1 MPVFFESGLLILIPV
16 TFGIARKTG
25 KSVFCYSIP
34 LLAGLAIGH
43 AFVPLT
49 PGPVLVAEMLNVEL
63 SYVIILGIIIGIP
76 AMILAGPV
84 FGKFAGNNIPFMKPA
99 QLVVAFLVA
108 AAVRVSVGSATVS
121 MTMAAGIIAS
131 MPMVSG
137 LSQLQLATLTIAIA
151 AGGKIM
157 NLKSQEMRKLAPE
170 LDPLRIGT
178 GWKKEDL
185 GKPQIMV
192 ESTYGDSHPGSGHL
206 NILVEEVRKGVA
218 EAGGFGA
225 RYFCTDICD
234 GESQGTDGI
243 NYSLASREMIANMI
257 EIHANATPFDAGVYL
272 SSCDKG
278 MPGNLIGLAR
288 VNIPAVVVPGG
299 TMNAGPEMLTLEQL
313 GMYSAKYERG
323 EIDEAKLDWAKCN
336 ACPSCG
342 ACSFIGTAS
351 TMQIMAE
358 ALGLALPGSA
368 LMPATS
374 PDLLAYAREAGRQAV
389 KLAQTEN
396 MRPSDI
402 VTMESFENAILVHA
416 AISGSTNCL
425 LHIPAI
431 AHEFGIE
438 ITGDTFDR
446 LHRNARYLLDVRPAG
461 RWPAECFYYAGG
473 VPAIME
479 EIKEHLH
486 LDVMTVTGKTLGENL
501 DDLKK
506 NGFYEKCDKWLQE
519 FNQRYSIKISKEDII
534 RPYDKAIGTDGS
546 IAVLR
551 GNLAPE
557 GAVIKHT
564 ACPKEMFKSVLRAR
578 PFDSEEECLDAVLKH
593 KVQKGDAVFIRY
605 EGPKGSGMPEMFY
618 TSEAISSDKEL
629 GKSIALI
636 TDGRF
641 SGASTGPVIGHCSPE
656 AVDGGPIALVK
667 EGDLIEIDV
676 MERKLN
682 IIGIAGERKTA
693 EEIDEILK
701 ERRKNWRPRELKY
714 RKGVLRLFSQHAASP
729 MKGAYLEY

>member
-1 MPVFFESGLLILIPV
+1 ME
-16 TFGIARKTG
+16 
-25 KSVFCYSIP
+25 
-34 LLAGLAIGH
+34 
-43 AFVPLT
+43 
-49 PGPVLVAEMLNVEL
+49 
-63 SYVIILGIIIGIP
+63 
-76 AMILAGPV
+76 
-84 FGKFAGNNIPFMKPA
+84 
-99 QLVVAFLVA
+99 
-108 AAVRVSVGSATVS
+108 
-121 MTMAAGIIAS
+121 
-131 MPMVSG
+131 
-137 LSQLQLATLTIAIA
+137 
-151 AGGKIM
+151 
-157 NLKSQEMRKLAPE
+157 LKSQEMRKLAPE

-185 GKPQIMV
+185 EKPQVMI
-192 ESTYGDSHPGSGHL
+192 ESTFGDSHPGSGHL
-206 NILVEEVRKGVA
+206 NILVDEVRKGVA
-218 EAGGFGA
+218 EAGGYGA

-278 MPGNLIGLAR
+278 LPGNLMGLAR
-288 VNIPAVVVPGG
+288 VDIPAIVVPGG
-299 TMNAGPEMLTLEQL
+299 TMNAGPELLTLEQL

-323 EIDEAKLDWAKCN
+323 EIDKEKLDWAKCN
-336 ACPSCG
+336 ACPGCG

-374 PDLLAYAREAGRQAV
+374 PDLLEYAREAGRLAV
-389 KLAQTEN
+389 KLARTEN

-402 VTMESFENAILVHA
+402 VTYKSFENAILVHA

-425 LHIPAI
+425 LHIPAL

-438 ITGDTFDR
+438 ITGDTFDK

-461 RWPAECFYYAGG
+461 KWPAECFYYAGG

-486 LDVMTVTGKTLGENL
+486 LDVMTVTGRTLGENL
-501 DDLKK
+501 DELKN
-506 NGFYEKCDKWLQE
+506 NGFYEKCEKWLHE
-519 FNQRYSIKISKEDII
+519 FNKRYGIELTRQDII
-534 RPYDKAIGTDGS
+534 HPYDKAIGTDGS
-546 IAVLR
+546 IAILR

-564 ACPKEMFKSVLRAR
+564 ACPKEMFKSILRAR

-618 TSEAISSDKEL
+618 TSEAISSDAEL

-656 AVDGGPIALVK
+656 AVDGGPIALVE
-667 EGDLIEIDV
+667 EGDLVEIDV

-682 IIGIAGERKTA
+682 IVGINGERMSM
-693 EEIDEILK
+693 EEIDKVLK
-701 ERRKNWRPRELKY
+701 ERRKNWKPREPKY
-714 RKGVLRLFSQHAASP
+714 KKGVLRLFSEHAASP

>member
-1 MPVFFESGLLILIPV
+1 M
-16 TFGIARKTG
+16 
-25 KSVFCYSIP
+25 
-34 LLAGLAIGH
+34 
-43 AFVPLT
+43 
-49 PGPVLVAEMLNVEL
+49 
-63 SYVIILGIIIGIP
+63 
-76 AMILAGPV
+76 
-84 FGKFAGNNIPFMKPA
+84 
-99 QLVVAFLVA
+99 
-108 AAVRVSVGSATVS
+108 
-121 MTMAAGIIAS
+121 
-131 MPMVSG
+131 
-137 LSQLQLATLTIAIA
+137 
-151 AGGKIM
+151 
-157 NLKSQEMRKLAPE
+157 LKSQEMRKLAPE
-170 LDPLRIGT
+170 MDPLRIGT

-185 GKPQIMV
+185 EKPQIMV

-206 NILVEEVRKGVA
+206 NLLVEEVRKGVA

-257 EIHANATPFDAGVYL
+257 EIHANATPFDGGVYL

-288 VNIPAVVVPGG
+288 VDIPAVVVPGG

-313 GMYSAKYERG
+313 GMYSAKFERG
-323 EIDEAKLDWAKCN
+323 EIDEEKLDWAKCN

-374 PDLLAYAREAGRQAV
+374 PDLLAYAQEAGSQAV
-389 KLAQTEN
+389 KLAQMEH
-396 MRPSDI
+396 MRPSDL
-402 VTMESFENAILVHA
+402 VTKESFENAILVHA

-431 AHEFGIE
+431 AYEFGIE

-479 EIKEHLH
+479 EIKDHLH

-501 DDLKK
+501 AELRE
-506 NGFYEKCDKWLQE
+506 NGFYEKCSGWLAK
-519 FNQRYSIKISKEDII
+519 FNERYGTSITKEDII

-564 ACPKEMFKSVLRAR
+564 ACPKEMFHAVLRAR

-656 AVDGGPIALVK
+656 AVDGGPIALVE

-676 MERKLN
+676 KERKLN
-682 IIGIAGERKTA
+682 IIGIAGERKSM
-693 EEIDEILK
+693 EEIDAILK
-701 ERRKNWRPRELKY
+701 ERRQNWKPREPKY
-714 RKGVLRLFSQHAASP
+714 KKGVLRLFSLHAASP

>member
-1 MPVFFESGLLILIPV
+1 MS
-16 TFGIARKTG
+16 
-25 KSVFCYSIP
+25 
-34 LLAGLAIGH
+34 
-43 AFVPLT
+43 
-49 PGPVLVAEMLNVEL
+49 EL
-63 SYVIILGIIIGIP
+63 
-76 AMILAGPV
+76 
-84 FGKFAGNNIPFMKPA
+84 
-99 QLVVAFLVA
+99 
-108 AAVRVSVGSATVS
+108 R
-121 MTMAAGIIAS
+121 
-131 MPMVSG
+131 
-137 LSQLQLATLTIAIA
+137 
-151 AGGKIM
+151 
-157 NLKSQEMRKLAPE
+157 SQEMRRLAPE

-178 GWKKEDL
+178 GWKPEDL
-185 GKPQIMV
+185 SKPQVII

-206 NILVEEVRKGVA
+206 NTLVEEVRKGIE

-225 RYFCTDICD
+225 RYYCTDICD

-272 SSCDKG
+272 ASCDKG
-278 MPGNLIGLAR
+278 MPANLMGLFR
-288 VNIPAVVVPGG
+288 VDIPSVVVPGG

-313 GMYSAKYERG
+313 GMYSAKFQRG
-323 EIDEAKLDWAKCN
+323 EIDEEKLNWAKCN
-336 ACPSCG
+336 ACPGCG

-358 ALGLALPGSA
+358 ALGLTLPGSA
-368 LMPATS
+368 LMPAAS

-389 KLAQTEN
+389 KLASMEH
-396 MRPSDI
+396 MRPGEM
-402 VTMESFENAILVHA
+402 VTMDSFENAILVHA

-425 LHIPAI
+425 LHIPAV
-431 AHEFGIE
+431 AHELGLE

-486 LDVMTVTGKTLGENL
+486 LDAMTVTGKTLGENL
-501 DDLKK
+501 QELRE
-506 NGFYEKCDKWLQE
+506 NGFYERCGKWLQE
-519 FNQRYSIKISKEDII
+519 FNERYGVSLTKEDII
-534 RPYDKAIGTDGS
+534 RPYDKALGTDGS

-564 ACPKEMFKSVLRAR
+564 ACPKEMFRAVLKAR
-578 PFDSEEECLDAVLKH
+578 PFDSEEECLDAVLNH

-618 TSEAISSDKEL
+618 TSEAISSDQEL
-629 GKSIALI
+629 GRSIALI

-656 AVDGGPIALVK
+656 AADGGPIALVE

-682 IIGIAGERKTA
+682 IVGIHGEKKTP
-693 EEIDEILK
+693 EEIDAVLAQRK
-701 ERRKNWRPRELKY
+701 KNWKPRKLRYE
-714 RKGVLRLFSQHAASP
+714 RGVLRLFSEHAASP

>member
-1 MPVFFESGLLILIPV
+1 ME
-16 TFGIARKTG
+16 
-25 KSVFCYSIP
+25 
-34 LLAGLAIGH
+34 
-43 AFVPLT
+43 
-49 PGPVLVAEMLNVEL
+49 
-63 SYVIILGIIIGIP
+63 
-76 AMILAGPV
+76 
-84 FGKFAGNNIPFMKPA
+84 
-99 QLVVAFLVA
+99 
-108 AAVRVSVGSATVS
+108 
-121 MTMAAGIIAS
+121 
-131 MPMVSG
+131 
-137 LSQLQLATLTIAIA
+137 
-151 AGGKIM
+151 
-157 NLKSQEMRKLAPE
+157 LKSQEMRKLAPE

-178 GWKKEDL
+178 GWKPEDL
-185 GKPQIMV
+185 SKVQVMI

-206 NILVEEVRKGVA
+206 NLLVEEVRKGVE
-218 EAGGFGA
+218 EAGGHGA
-225 RYFCTDICD
+225 RYYCTDICD

-257 EIHANATPFDAGVYL
+257 EIHAGATPFDAGVYL
-272 SSCDKG
+272 ASCDKG
-278 MPGNLIGLAR
+278 MPGNLMGLAR
-288 VNIPAVVVPGG
+288 ADVPGVVVPGG

-313 GMYSAKYERG
+313 GMYSAKFQRG
-323 EIDEAKLDWAKCN
+323 EIDEEKLNWAKCN

-374 PDLLAYAREAGRQAV
+374 PDLLAFAREAGAQAV
-389 KLAQTEN
+389 KMATMPG
-396 MRPSDI
+396 MRPSEMI
-402 VTMESFENAILVHA
+402 TMDSFENAILVHA
-416 AISGSTNCL
+416 AVSGSTNCL

-431 AHEFGIE
+431 AHEFGLE
-438 ITGDTFDR
+438 VTGDTFDR

-479 EIKEHLH
+479 EIREYLH

-501 DDLKK
+501 DELKR
-506 NGFYEKCDKWLQE
+506 NGFYERCEKWLQE
-519 FNQRYSIKISKEDII
+519 FNERYHVSLTREDII
-534 RPYDKAIGTDGS
+534 RPFDQALGTDGS
-546 IAVLR
+546 IAILR

-564 ACPKEMFKSVLRAR
+564 ACPKEMFKAVLQAR

-656 AVDGGPIALVK
+656 AVDCGPIALVE

-676 MERKLN
+676 EERKLN
-682 IIGIAGERKTA
+682 IIGIAGERKTM
-693 EEIDEILK
+693 EEVAAVLE
-701 ERRKNWRPRELKY
+701 ERRKQWRPREPKY
-714 RKGVLRLFSQHAASP
+714 KKGVLRMFSEHAVSP
-729 MKGAYLEY
+729 MKGAYLDF

>member
-1 MPVFFESGLLILIPV
+1 ME
-16 TFGIARKTG
+16 
-25 KSVFCYSIP
+25 
-34 LLAGLAIGH
+34 
-43 AFVPLT
+43 
-49 PGPVLVAEMLNVEL
+49 
-63 SYVIILGIIIGIP
+63 
-76 AMILAGPV
+76 
-84 FGKFAGNNIPFMKPA
+84 
-99 QLVVAFLVA
+99 
-108 AAVRVSVGSATVS
+108 
-121 MTMAAGIIAS
+121 
-131 MPMVSG
+131 
-137 LSQLQLATLTIAIA
+137 
-151 AGGKIM
+151 
-157 NLKSQEMRKLAPE
+157 LKSQEMRKLAPE

-178 GWKKEDL
+178 GWKPEDL
-185 GKPQIMV
+185 SKVQVMI

-206 NILVEEVRKGVA
+206 NLLVEEVRKGVE
-218 EAGGFGA
+218 EAGGHGA
-225 RYFCTDICD
+225 RYYCTDICD

-257 EIHANATPFDAGVYL
+257 EIHAGATPFDAGVYL
-272 SSCDKG
+272 ASCDKG
-278 MPGNLIGLAR
+278 MPGNLMGLAR
-288 VNIPAVVVPGG
+288 ADVPGVVVPGG

-313 GMYSAKYERG
+313 GMYSAKFQRG
-323 EIDEAKLDWAKCN
+323 EIDEEKLNWAKCN

-374 PDLLAYAREAGRQAV
+374 PDLLAFAREAGAQAV
-389 KLAQTEN
+389 KLATMPG
-396 MRPSDI
+396 MRPSEMI
-402 VTMESFENAILVHA
+402 TMDSFENAILVHA
-416 AISGSTNCL
+416 AVSGSTNCL

-431 AHEFGIE
+431 AHEFGLE
-438 ITGDTFDR
+438 VTGDTFDR

-479 EIKEHLH
+479 EIREYLH

-501 DDLKK
+501 DELKR
-506 NGFYEKCDKWLQE
+506 NGFYERCEKWLQE
-519 FNQRYSIKISKEDII
+519 FNERYHVSLTREDII
-534 RPYDKAIGTDGS
+534 RPFDQALGTDGS
-546 IAVLR
+546 IAILR

-564 ACPKEMFKSVLRAR
+564 ACPKEMFKAVLRAR

-593 KVQKGDAVFIRY
+593 KVQKEDAVFIRY

-656 AVDGGPIALVK
+656 AVDCGPIALVE

-676 MERKLN
+676 EERKLN
-682 IIGIAGERKTA
+682 IIGIAGERKTM
-693 EEIDEILK
+693 EEVAAVLE
-701 ERRKNWRPRELKY
+701 ERRKQWKPREPKY
-714 RKGVLRLFSQHAASP
+714 KKGVLRMFSEHAVSP
-729 MKGAYLEY
+729 MKGAYLDF

>member
-1 MPVFFESGLLILIPV
+1 M
-16 TFGIARKTG
+16 
-25 KSVFCYSIP
+25 
-34 LLAGLAIGH
+34 
-43 AFVPLT
+43 
-49 PGPVLVAEMLNVEL
+49 
-63 SYVIILGIIIGIP
+63 
-76 AMILAGPV
+76 
-84 FGKFAGNNIPFMKPA
+84 
-99 QLVVAFLVA
+99 
-108 AAVRVSVGSATVS
+108 
-121 MTMAAGIIAS
+121 
-131 MPMVSG
+131 
-137 LSQLQLATLTIAIA
+137 
-151 AGGKIM
+151 
-157 NLKSQEMRKLAPE
+157 LKSQEMRKLAPE
-170 LDPLRIGT
+170 MDPLRIGT

-185 GKPQIMV
+185 EKPQIMV

-206 NILVEEVRKGVA
+206 NLLVEEVRKGVA

-257 EIHANATPFDAGVYL
+257 EIHANATPFDGGVYM

-288 VNIPAVVVPGG
+288 VDIPAVVVPGG

-313 GMYSAKYERG
+313 GMYSAKFERG
-323 EIDEAKLDWAKCN
+323 EIDEEKLDWAKCN

-374 PDLLAYAREAGRQAV
+374 PDLLAYAQEAGSQAV
-389 KLAQTEN
+389 KLAQMEH
-396 MRPSDI
+396 MRPSDL
-402 VTMESFENAILVHA
+402 VTKESFENAILVHA

-479 EIKEHLH
+479 EIKDHLH

-501 DDLKK
+501 AELRE
-506 NGFYEKCDKWLQE
+506 NGFYEKCSGWLAK
-519 FNQRYSIKISKEDII
+519 FNERYGTSITKEDII

-564 ACPKEMFKSVLRAR
+564 ACPKEMFHAVLRAR

-656 AVDGGPIALVK
+656 AVDGGPIALVE

-676 MERKLN
+676 KERKLN
-682 IIGIAGERKTA
+682 IIGIAGERKSM
-693 EEIDEILK
+693 EEIDAILK
-701 ERRKNWRPRELKY
+701 ERRRNWKPREPKY
-714 RKGVLRLFSQHAASP
+714 KKGVLRLFSLHAASP

>member
-1 MPVFFESGLLILIPV
+1 
-16 TFGIARKTG
+16 
-25 KSVFCYSIP
+25 
-34 LLAGLAIGH
+34 
-43 AFVPLT
+43 
-49 PGPVLVAEMLNVEL
+49 
-63 SYVIILGIIIGIP
+63 
-76 AMILAGPV
+76 
-84 FGKFAGNNIPFMKPA
+84 
-99 QLVVAFLVA
+99 
-108 AAVRVSVGSATVS
+108 
-121 MTMAAGIIAS
+121 
-131 MPMVSG
+131 
-137 LSQLQLATLTIAIA
+137 
-151 AGGKIM
+151 
-157 NLKSQEMRKLAPE
+157 MRRLAPE

-178 GWKKEDL
+178 GWKPEDL
-185 GKPQIMV
+185 SKTQVMI
-192 ESTYGDSHPGSGHL
+192 ESTFGDSHPGSGHL
-206 NILVEEVRKGVA
+206 DVLVEEVRKGIE
-218 EAGGFGA
+218 EAGGHGA
-225 RYFCTDICD
+225 RYYCTDICD

-272 SSCDKG
+272 ASCDKG
-278 MPGNLIGLAR
+278 MPANLMGLAR
-288 VNIPAVVVPGG
+288 VDIPAVVVPGG

-313 GMYSAKYERG
+313 GMYSAKYQRG
-323 EIDEAKLDWAKCN
+323 EIDEEKLNWAKCN

-374 PDLLAYAREAGRQAV
+374 PDLLTFAREAGVLAV
-389 KLAQTEN
+389 KLASMPG
-396 MRPSDI
+396 MRPSEI
-402 VTMESFENAILVHA
+402 ITEKSFENAILVHA
-416 AISGSTNCL
+416 AVSGSTNCL

-479 EIKEHLH
+479 EIREHLH

-501 DDLKK
+501 DELKR
-506 NGFYEKCDKWLQE
+506 NGFYERCGKWLE
-519 FNQRYSIKISKEDII
+519 DFNARYNVNLKKEDII
-534 RPYDKAIGTDGS
+534 RSYDNAIGTDGS
-546 IAVLR
+546 IAILR

-564 ACPKEMFKSVLRAR
+564 ACPKEMFRAVLNAR

-593 KVQKGDAVFIRY
+593 KVKKGDAVFIRY

-629 GKSIALI
+629 GRSIALI

-656 AVDGGPIALVK
+656 AVDGGPIALVE

-676 MERKLN
+676 PARKLN
-682 IIGIAGERKTA
+682 IIGIHGERKSM
-693 EEIDEILK
+693 EEIDAVLK
-701 ERRKNWRPRELKY
+701 ERRKNWKKRELKY
-714 RKGVLRLFSQHAASP
+714 KNGVLRLFSQHAASP

>member
-1 MPVFFESGLLILIPV
+1 M
-16 TFGIARKTG
+16 K
-25 KSVFCYSIP
+25 
-34 LLAGLAIGH
+34 
-43 AFVPLT
+43 
-49 PGPVLVAEMLNVEL
+49 LV
-63 SYVIILGIIIGIP
+63 
-76 AMILAGPV
+76 
-84 FGKFAGNNIPFMKPA
+84 
-99 QLVVAFLVA
+99 
-108 AAVRVSVGSATVS
+108 
-121 MTMAAGIIAS
+121 
-131 MPMVSG
+131 
-137 LSQLQLATLTIAIA
+137 
-151 AGGKIM
+151 
-157 NLKSQEMRKLAPE
+157 SQEMRKIAPE

-178 GWKKEDL
+178 GWKPEDL
-185 GKPQIMV
+185 SKPQVII
-192 ESTYGDSHPGSGHL
+192 ESTFGDSHPGSGHL
-206 NILVEEVRKGVA
+206 NILVEEVRKGI
-218 EAGGFGA
+218 EKAGGHGA

-272 SSCDKG
+272 ASCDKG
-278 MPGNLIGLAR
+278 MPGNLMGLAR
-288 VNIPAVVVPGG
+288 ADVPSVVVPGG

-323 EIDEAKLDWAKCN
+323 EIDEEKLEWAKRN

-374 PDLLAYAREAGRQAV
+374 PDLLEYARQAGEQAV
-389 KLAQTEN
+389 KLATMPG
-396 MRPSDI
+396 MRPSEI
-402 VTMESFENAILVHA
+402 VTEKSFENAILVHA
-416 AISGSTNCL
+416 AVSGSTNCL

-438 ITGDTFDR
+438 ITGDTFDQ

-479 EIKEHLH
+479 ETKEHLH

-501 DDLKK
+501 EELRR
-506 NGFYEKCDKWLQE
+506 NGFYEKCERGLHE
-519 FNQRYSIKISKEDII
+519 FNRRYNVNLTREDII
-534 RPYDKAIGTDGS
+534 RSYDNAIGTDGS

-564 ACPKEMFKSVLRAR
+564 ACPKEMFRAVLNAR
-578 PFDSEEECLDAVLKH
+578 PFDSEEECLDAVLH
-593 KVQKGDAVFIRY
+593 HRVQKGDAVFIRY

-629 GKSIALI
+629 GRSIALI

-656 AVDGGPIALVK
+656 AVEGGPIALVE

-676 MERKLN
+676 PARKLN
-682 IIGIAGERKTA
+682 IIGVKGQRRSM
-693 EEIDEILK
+693 EEIDEILE
-701 ERRKNWRPRELKY
+701 ERRKNWQPREPKY
-714 RKGVLRLFSQHAASP
+714 KKGVLRLFSQHAVSP
-729 MKGAYLEY
+729 MKGAYLE

>member
-1 MPVFFESGLLILIPV
+1 M
-16 TFGIARKTG
+16 
-25 KSVFCYSIP
+25 
-34 LLAGLAIGH
+34 
-43 AFVPLT
+43 
-49 PGPVLVAEMLNVEL
+49 
-63 SYVIILGIIIGIP
+63 
-76 AMILAGPV
+76 
-84 FGKFAGNNIPFMKPA
+84 
-99 QLVVAFLVA
+99 
-108 AAVRVSVGSATVS
+108 
-121 MTMAAGIIAS
+121 
-131 MPMVSG
+131 
-137 LSQLQLATLTIAIA
+137 
-151 AGGKIM
+151 
-157 NLKSQEMRKLAPE
+157 LKSQEMRKLAPE
-170 LDPLRIGT
+170 MDPLRIGT

-185 GKPQIMV
+185 EKPQIMV

-206 NILVEEVRKGVA
+206 NLLVEDVRKGVA

-257 EIHANATPFDAGVYL
+257 EIHANATPFDGGVYL

-288 VNIPAVVVPGG
+288 VDIPAVVVPGG

-313 GMYSAKYERG
+313 GMYSAKFERG
-323 EIDEAKLDWAKCN
+323 EIDEEKLDWAKCN

-374 PDLLAYAREAGRQAV
+374 PDLLAYAQEAGSQAV
-389 KLAQTEN
+389 KLAQMEH
-396 MRPSDI
+396 MRPSDL
-402 VTMESFENAILVHA
+402 VTKESFENAILVHA

-479 EIKEHLH
+479 EIKDHLH

-501 DDLKK
+501 AELRE
-506 NGFYEKCDKWLQE
+506 NGFYEKCSGWLAK
-519 FNQRYSIKISKEDII
+519 FNERYGTSITKEDII

-564 ACPKEMFKSVLRAR
+564 ACPKEMFHAVLRAR

-656 AVDGGPIALVK
+656 AVDGGPIALVE

-676 MERKLN
+676 KERKLN
-682 IIGIAGERKTA
+682 IIGIAGERKSM
-693 EEIDEILK
+693 EEIDAILK
-701 ERRKNWRPRELKY
+701 ERRRNWKPREPKY
-714 RKGVLRLFSQHAASP
+714 KKGVLRLFSLHAASP

>member
-1 MPVFFESGLLILIPV
+1 M
-16 TFGIARKTG
+16 
-25 KSVFCYSIP
+25 
-34 LLAGLAIGH
+34 
-43 AFVPLT
+43 
-49 PGPVLVAEMLNVEL
+49 
-63 SYVIILGIIIGIP
+63 
-76 AMILAGPV
+76 
-84 FGKFAGNNIPFMKPA
+84 
-99 QLVVAFLVA
+99 
-108 AAVRVSVGSATVS
+108 
-121 MTMAAGIIAS
+121 
-131 MPMVSG
+131 
-137 LSQLQLATLTIAIA
+137 
-151 AGGKIM
+151 
-157 NLKSQEMRKLAPE
+157 LKSQEMRKLAPE
-170 LDPLRIGT
+170 MDPLRIGT

-185 GKPQIMV
+185 EKPQIMV

-206 NILVEEVRKGVA
+206 NLLVEEVRKGVA

-257 EIHANATPFDAGVYL
+257 EIHANATPFDGGVYL

-278 MPGNLIGLAR
+278 MPGNLIGLVR
-288 VNIPAVVVPGG
+288 VDIPAVVVPGG

-313 GMYSAKYERG
+313 GMYSAKFERG
-323 EIDEAKLDWAKCN
+323 EIDEEKLDWAKCN

-374 PDLLAYAREAGRQAV
+374 PDLLAYAQEAGSQAV
-389 KLAQTEN
+389 KLAQMEH
-396 MRPSDI
+396 MRPSDL
-402 VTMESFENAILVHA
+402 VTKESFENAILVHA

-479 EIKEHLH
+479 EIKDHLH

-501 DDLKK
+501 AELRE
-506 NGFYEKCDKWLQE
+506 NGFYEKCSGWLAK
-519 FNQRYSIKISKEDII
+519 FNERYGTSITKEDII

-564 ACPKEMFKSVLRAR
+564 ACPKEMFHAVLRAR

-656 AVDGGPIALVK
+656 AVDGGPIALVE

-676 MERKLN
+676 KERKLN
-682 IIGIAGERKTA
+682 IIGIAGERKSM
-693 EEIDEILK
+693 EEIDAILK
-701 ERRKNWRPRELKY
+701 ERRQNWKPREPKY
-714 RKGVLRLFSQHAASP
+714 KKGVLRLFSLHAASP

>member
-1 MPVFFESGLLILIPV
+1 MGL
-16 TFGIARKTG
+16 R
-25 KSVFCYSIP
+25 
-34 LLAGLAIGH
+34 
-43 AFVPLT
+43 
-49 PGPVLVAEMLNVEL
+49 
-63 SYVIILGIIIGIP
+63 
-76 AMILAGPV
+76 
-84 FGKFAGNNIPFMKPA
+84 
-99 QLVVAFLVA
+99 
-108 AAVRVSVGSATVS
+108 
-121 MTMAAGIIAS
+121 
-131 MPMVSG
+131 
-137 LSQLQLATLTIAIA
+137 
-151 AGGKIM
+151 
-157 NLKSQEMRKLAPE
+157 SQEMRKLAPE

-178 GWKKEDL
+178 GWKPEDL
-185 GKPQIMV
+185 SKPQVMI

-206 NILVEEVRKGVA
+206 HILVEEVRKGIE
-218 EAGGFGA
+218 EAGGHGA
-225 RYFCTDICD
+225 RYYCTDICD

-272 SSCDKG
+272 ASCDKG
-278 MPGNLIGLAR
+278 MPGNLMGLAR
-288 VNIPAVVVPGG
+288 ADVPAVVVPGG

-313 GMYSAKYERG
+313 GMYSAKYQRG
-323 EIDEAKLDWAKCN
+323 EIDEEKLNWAKCN

-374 PDLLAYAREAGRQAV
+374 PDLLTFAKEAGMQAV
-389 KLAQTEN
+389 KLAT
-396 MRPSDI
+396 MPHRRPSDI

-416 AISGSTNCL
+416 AVSGSTNCL

-479 EIKEHLH
+479 EIRQHLH
-486 LDVMTVTGKTLGENL
+486 LHVMTVTGKTLGENL
-501 DDLKK
+501 DALKE
-506 NGFYEKCDKWLQE
+506 NGFYERCEKWLQE
-519 FNQRYSIKISKEDII
+519 FNKRYGVSLKKEDII
-534 RPYDKAIGTDGS
+534 RPYDNAIGTDGS
-546 IAVLR
+546 IAILR

-564 ACPKEMFKSVLRAR
+564 ACPKEMFKAVLRAR

-593 KVQKGDAVFIRY
+593 KVEKGDAVFIRY

-629 GKSIALI
+629 GRSIALI

-656 AVDGGPIALVK
+656 AVDGGPIALVE

-676 MERKLN
+676 EARKLN
-682 IIGIAGERKTA
+682 IIGIAGERKSM
-693 EEIDEILK
+693 EEVEQVLAM
-701 ERRKNWRPRELKY
+701 RRKNWKPREPKY
-714 RKGVLRLFSQHAASP
+714 TKGVLRLFSEHAASP

>member
-1 MPVFFESGLLILIPV
+1 M
-16 TFGIARKTG
+16 
-25 KSVFCYSIP
+25 
-34 LLAGLAIGH
+34 
-43 AFVPLT
+43 
-49 PGPVLVAEMLNVEL
+49 
-63 SYVIILGIIIGIP
+63 
-76 AMILAGPV
+76 
-84 FGKFAGNNIPFMKPA
+84 
-99 QLVVAFLVA
+99 
-108 AAVRVSVGSATVS
+108 
-121 MTMAAGIIAS
+121 
-131 MPMVSG
+131 
-137 LSQLQLATLTIAIA
+137 
-151 AGGKIM
+151 
-157 NLKSQEMRKLAPE
+157 LKSQEMRKLAPE
-170 LDPLRIGT
+170 MDPLRIGT

-185 GKPQIMV
+185 EKPQIMV

-206 NILVEEVRKGVA
+206 NLMVEEVRKGVA

-257 EIHANATPFDAGVYL
+257 EIHANATPFDGGVYL

-288 VNIPAVVVPGG
+288 VDIPAVVVPGG

-313 GMYSAKYERG
+313 GMYSAKFERG
-323 EIDEAKLDWAKCN
+323 EIDEEKLDWAKCN

-374 PDLLAYAREAGRQAV
+374 PDLLAYAQEAGSQAV
-389 KLAQTEN
+389 KLAQMEH
-396 MRPSDI
+396 MRPSDL
-402 VTMESFENAILVHA
+402 VTKESFENAILVHA

-479 EIKEHLH
+479 EIKDHLH

-501 DDLKK
+501 AELRE
-506 NGFYEKCDKWLQE
+506 NGFYEKCSGWLAK
-519 FNQRYSIKISKEDII
+519 FNERYGTSITKEDII

-564 ACPKEMFKSVLRAR
+564 ACPKEMFHAVLRAR

-656 AVDGGPIALVK
+656 AVDGGPIALVE

-676 MERKLN
+676 KERKLN
-682 IIGIAGERKTA
+682 IIGIAGERKSM
-693 EEIDEILK
+693 EEIDAILK
-701 ERRKNWRPRELKY
+701 ERRRNWKPREPKY
-714 RKGVLRLFSQHAASP
+714 EKGVLRLFSLHAASP

>member
-1 MPVFFESGLLILIPV
+1 MIPD
-16 TFGIARKTG
+16 RKE
-25 KSVFCYSIP
+25 
-34 LLAGLAIGH
+34 
-43 AFVPLT
+43 T
-49 PGPVLVAEMLNVEL
+49 PME
-63 SYVIILGIIIGIP
+63 
-76 AMILAGPV
+76 
-84 FGKFAGNNIPFMKPA
+84 
-99 QLVVAFLVA
+99 
-108 AAVRVSVGSATVS
+108 
-121 MTMAAGIIAS
+121 
-131 MPMVSG
+131 
-137 LSQLQLATLTIAIA
+137 
-151 AGGKIM
+151 
-157 NLKSQEMRKLAPE
+157 LKSQEMRKLAPE

-178 GWKKEDL
+178 GWAPEDL
-185 GKPQIMV
+185 EKPQIII
-192 ESTYGDSHPGSGHL
+192 ESTFGDSHPGSGHL
-206 NILVEEVRKGVA
+206 DTLVEEVRKGV
-218 EAGGFGA
+218 EQAGGHGA

-243 NYSLASREMIANMI
+243 NYSLASREIIANMI
-257 EIHANATPFDAGVYL
+257 EIHANATPFDGGVYL

-278 MPGNLIGLAR
+278 LPGNLMGLAR
-288 VNIPAVVVPGG
+288 VNVPSIVVPGG
-299 TMNAGPEMLTLEQL
+299 TMNAGPDMLTLEQL
-313 GMYSAKYERG
+313 GMYSAKYQRG
-323 EIDEAKLDWAKCN
+323 EIDKEKLDWAKCN

-374 PDLLAYAREAGRQAV
+374 PDLSAYARQAGAQAV
-389 KLAQTEN
+389 RLAQ
-396 MRPSDI
+396 MPHMKPSDI
-402 VTMESFENAILVHA
+402 ITMDSFENAILVHA

-438 ITGDTFDR
+438 ITGDTFDK

-473 VPAIME
+473 VPTIME

-486 LDVMTVTGKTLGENL
+486 LDAMTVTGKTLGENL
-501 DDLKK
+501 KELKT
-506 NGFYEKCDKWLQE
+506 NGFYERCDKWLQE
-519 FNQRYSIKISKEDII
+519 FNKRYHIQLTKEDII
-534 RPYDKAIGTDGS
+534 RPYDKALGTDGS
-546 IAVLR
+546 IAILR

-564 ACPKEMFKSVLRAR
+564 ACPKEMFHAILKAR
-578 PFDSEEECLDAVLKH
+578 PFDSEEECLEAVLKH
-593 KVQKGDAVFIRY
+593 QVQKGDAVFIRY

-656 AVDGGPIALVK
+656 ASDGGPIALVE
-667 EGDLIEIDV
+667 EGDLIEIDIA
-676 MERKLN
+676 ERKLN
-682 IIGIAGERKTA
+682 IIGILGEKKSP
-693 EEIDEILK
+693 EEIDRILK
-701 ERRKNWRPRELKY
+701 ERKSNWKPREPKY

>member
-1 MPVFFESGLLILIPV
+1 
-16 TFGIARKTG
+16 
-25 KSVFCYSIP
+25 
-34 LLAGLAIGH
+34 
-43 AFVPLT
+43 
-49 PGPVLVAEMLNVEL
+49 
-63 SYVIILGIIIGIP
+63 
-76 AMILAGPV
+76 
-84 FGKFAGNNIPFMKPA
+84 MK
-99 QLVVAFLVA
+99 
-108 AAVRVSVGSATVS
+108 
-121 MTMAAGIIAS
+121 
-131 MPMVSG
+131 
-137 LSQLQLATLTIAIA
+137 
-151 AGGKIM
+151 
-157 NLKSQEMRKLAPE
+157 LKSQEMRKLAPE

-178 GWKKEDL
+178 GWKPEDL
-185 GKPQIMV
+185 GKTQVMI
-192 ESTYGDSHPGSGHL
+192 ESTFGDSHPGSGHL
-206 NILVEEVRKGVA
+206 NILVEEVRKGIT

-225 RYFCTDICD
+225 RYYCTDICD

-243 NYSLASREMIANMI
+243 NYSLVSREMIANMI

-272 SSCDKG
+272 ASCDKG
-278 MPGNLIGLAR
+278 MPGNLMGLAR
-288 VNIPAVVVPGG
+288 VDIPAVVVPGG
-299 TMNAGPEMLTLEQL
+299 TMSAGPDMLTLEQL
-313 GMYSAKYERG
+313 GMYSARYQRG
-323 EIDEAKLDWAKCN
+323 EIDKEKLDWAKCN
-336 ACPSCG
+336 ACPGCG

-368 LMPATS
+368 LMPAAS
-374 PDLLAYAREAGRQAV
+374 PDLLDFARKAGAQAV
-389 KLAQTEN
+389 RLASMPG
-396 MRPSDI
+396 MRPGDI

-416 AISGSTNCL
+416 AVSGSTNCL

-431 AHEFGIE
+431 AHEFGME

-446 LHRNARYLLDVRPAG
+446 FHRNARYLLDVRPAG
-461 RWPAECFYYAGG
+461 RWPAEVFYYAGG

-479 EIKEHLH
+479 EIREHLH

-501 DDLKK
+501 CELKK
-506 NGFYEKCDKWLQE
+506 NGFYERCEKWLAD
-519 FNQRYSIKISKEDII
+519 FNERYHVSLKKEDII
-534 RPYDKAIGTDGS
+534 RPYGQALGTDGS

-564 ACPKEMFKSVLRAR
+564 ACPKEMFTAVLRAR

-656 AVDGGPIALVK
+656 AVEGGPIALVE
-667 EGDLIEIDV
+667 EGDLIEINV
-676 MERKLN
+676 AERKLN
-682 IIGIAGERKTA
+682 IIGIAGERKSM
-693 EEIDEILK
+693 EEIGAILE
-701 ERRKNWRPRELKY
+701 ERRKSWVPRPKKY
-714 RKGVLRLFSQHAASP
+714 KSGVLRMFSEHAASP

>member
-1 MPVFFESGLLILIPV
+1 ME
-16 TFGIARKTG
+16 
-25 KSVFCYSIP
+25 
-34 LLAGLAIGH
+34 
-43 AFVPLT
+43 
-49 PGPVLVAEMLNVEL
+49 
-63 SYVIILGIIIGIP
+63 
-76 AMILAGPV
+76 
-84 FGKFAGNNIPFMKPA
+84 
-99 QLVVAFLVA
+99 
-108 AAVRVSVGSATVS
+108 
-121 MTMAAGIIAS
+121 
-131 MPMVSG
+131 
-137 LSQLQLATLTIAIA
+137 
-151 AGGKIM
+151 
-157 NLKSQEMRKLAPE
+157 LKSQKMRKLAPE

-178 GWKKEDL
+178 GWKREDL
-185 GKPQIMV
+185 SKPQIFI

-218 EAGGFGA
+218 QAGGFGA
-225 RYFCTDICD
+225 RYYVTDICD

-243 NYSLASREMIANMI
+243 NFSLASREMIANMI
-257 EIHANATPFDAGVYL
+257 EIQGNATVSDAGVYL
-272 SSCDKG
+272 ASCDKG
-278 MPGNLIGLAR
+278 MPGNLMGLAR
-288 VNIPAVVVPGG
+288 VNIPSVVVPGG

-313 GMYSAKYERG
+313 GMYSAKYQRG
-323 EIDEAKLDWAKCN
+323 EIDEEKLDWAKCN

-374 PDLLAYAREAGRQAV
+374 PDLLAYAREAGKQAV
-389 KLAQTEN
+389 KLAYMEN
-396 MRPSDI
+396 MKPSDI
-402 VTMESFENAILVHA
+402 VTMESFKNAILVHA

-425 LHIPAI
+425 LHIPAL

-446 LHRNARYLLDVRPAG
+446 LHRGAHYLLDVRPAG
-461 RWPAECFYYAGG
+461 RWPAETFYYAGG

-501 DDLKK
+501 EDLKK
-506 NGFYEKCDKWLQE
+506 NGFYERCEKWLAQ
-519 FNQRYSIKISKEDII
+519 FNERYNTNITRKDII
-534 RPYDKAIGTDGS
+534 RPYDEAIGTEGS
-546 IAVLR
+546 IAVLK

-564 ACPKEMFKSVLRAR
+564 ACPKEMFKAVLRAR
-578 PFDSEEECLDAVLKH
+578 PFDSEEECLDAVLHH

-656 AVDGGPIALVK
+656 AVDGGPIALVE

-676 MERKLN
+676 EARKLN
-682 IIGIAGERKTA
+682 IIGIHGVKMTEEEVQEVLKQRRLAWKPKERKY
-693 EEIDEILK
+693 K
-701 ERRKNWRPRELKY
+701 
-714 RKGVLRLFSQHAASP
+714 KGVLRLFSELAASP
-729 MKGAYLEY
+729 MKGAYLEYDK

>member
-1 MPVFFESGLLILIPV
+1 
-16 TFGIARKTG
+16 
-25 KSVFCYSIP
+25 
-34 LLAGLAIGH
+34 
-43 AFVPLT
+43 
-49 PGPVLVAEMLNVEL
+49 
-63 SYVIILGIIIGIP
+63 
-76 AMILAGPV
+76 
-84 FGKFAGNNIPFMKPA
+84 
-99 QLVVAFLVA
+99 
-108 AAVRVSVGSATVS
+108 
-121 MTMAAGIIAS
+121 
-131 MPMVSG
+131 
-137 LSQLQLATLTIAIA
+137 
-151 AGGKIM
+151 M
-157 NLKSQEMRKLAPE
+157 NELKSQEMRKIAPE

-178 GWKKEDL
+178 GWKPEDL
-185 GKPQIMV
+185 GKPQILI
-192 ESTYGDSHPGSGHL
+192 ESTFGDSHPGSGHL
-206 NILVEEVRKGVA
+206 DILVEEVKKGIE

-243 NYSLASREMIANMI
+243 NFSLVSREMIANMI

-272 SSCDKG
+272 ASCDKG
-278 MPGNLIGLAR
+278 LPGNLIGLAR
-288 VNIPAVVVPGG
+288 ADIPALVVPGG
-299 TMNAGPEMLTLEQL
+299 TMNAGPDMLTLEQL
-313 GMYSAKYERG
+313 GKYSARYERG
-323 EIDEAKLDWAKCN
+323 EIGREKLDWAKQN

-374 PDLLAYAREAGRQAV
+374 PDLLDYAREAGRQAV
-389 KLAQTEN
+389 KLAFMPE
-396 MRPSDI
+396 MRPSKI
-402 VTMESFENAILVHA
+402 VTIESFENAIYVHA

-425 LHIPAI
+425 LHIPAL
-431 AHEFGIE
+431 AHELGIE

-446 LHRNARYLLDVRPAG
+446 IHRNARYLLDVRPAG

-473 VPAIME
+473 VPAVME
-479 EIKEHLH
+479 EIREHLH

-501 DDLKK
+501 DELKQ
-506 NGFYEKCDKWLQE
+506 NGFYERCDRWLQA
-519 FNQRYSIKISKEDII
+519 FNKRCGVSLSKEDII
-534 RPYDKAIGTDGS
+534 RPYEKALGTDGS

-564 ACPKEMFKSVLRAR
+564 ACPKEMFKAVLRAR

-629 GKSIALI
+629 GRSIALI

-656 AVDGGPIALVK
+656 AAEGGPIALVE

-676 MERKLN
+676 MARKLDIVGTQGQRRSPKEIEEILAERK
-682 IIGIAGERKTA
+682 K
-693 EEIDEILK
+693 D
-701 ERRKNWRPRELKY
+701 WRPREKKY
-714 RKGVLRLFSQHAASP
+714 KRGVLRLFSEHAASP

>member
-1 MPVFFESGLLILIPV
+1 ME
-16 TFGIARKTG
+16 
-25 KSVFCYSIP
+25 
-34 LLAGLAIGH
+34 
-43 AFVPLT
+43 
-49 PGPVLVAEMLNVEL
+49 LV
-63 SYVIILGIIIGIP
+63 
-76 AMILAGPV
+76 
-84 FGKFAGNNIPFMKPA
+84 
-99 QLVVAFLVA
+99 
-108 AAVRVSVGSATVS
+108 
-121 MTMAAGIIAS
+121 
-131 MPMVSG
+131 
-137 LSQLQLATLTIAIA
+137 SQ
-151 AGGKIM
+151 K
-157 NLKSQEMRKLAPE
+157 MRKLAPE

-178 GWKKEDL
+178 GWKPEDL
-185 GKPQIMV
+185 SKPQVLI
-192 ESTYGDSHPGSGHL
+192 ESTFGDSHPGSGHL
-206 NILVEEVRKGVA
+206 DVLVEEVRKGIA
-218 EAGGFGA
+218 EAGGHGA
-225 RYFCTDICD
+225 RYFATDICD

-272 SSCDKG
+272 ASCDKG
-278 MPGNLIGLAR
+278 MPANLMGLAR
-288 VNIPAVVVPGG
+288 VDIPSIVVPGG

-323 EIDEAKLDWAKCN
+323 EIDEAKLNWAKCN

-374 PDLLAYAREAGRQAV
+374 PDLLEFARQAGAQAV
-389 KLAQTEN
+389 KLAT
-396 MRPSDI
+396 MPGMKPSDI

-446 LHRNARYLLDVRPAG
+446 LHRGAHYLLDVRPAG
-461 RWPAECFYYAGG
+461 RWPAEVFYYAGG

-479 EIKEHLH
+479 EIKRHLH

-501 DDLKK
+501 EELKQ
-506 NGFYEKCDKWLQE
+506 NGFYERCEKWLDN
-519 FNQRYSIKISKEDII
+519 FNKRYSVKLTREDII

-564 ACPKEMFKSVLRAR
+564 ACPKEMFRAVLTAR

-593 KVQKGDAVFIRY
+593 KVKKGDAVFIRY

-618 TSEAISSDKEL
+618 TSEAISSDREL
-629 GKSIALI
+629 GRSIALI

-656 AVDGGPIALVK
+656 AVDGGPIALVE

-676 MERKLN
+676 MERRLN
-682 IIGIAGERKTA
+682 IIGVKGQRKTSD
-693 EEIDEILK
+693 EIDEILK
-701 ERRKNWRPRELKY
+701 ERRAKWKPREPKY
-714 RKGVLRLFSQHAASP
+714 KKGVLRLFSEHAASP
-729 MKGAYLEY
+729 MKGAYLDVTVQPYS

>member
-1 MPVFFESGLLILIPV
+1 M
-16 TFGIARKTG
+16 K
-25 KSVFCYSIP
+25 
-34 LLAGLAIGH
+34 
-43 AFVPLT
+43 
-49 PGPVLVAEMLNVEL
+49 LV
-63 SYVIILGIIIGIP
+63 
-76 AMILAGPV
+76 
-84 FGKFAGNNIPFMKPA
+84 
-99 QLVVAFLVA
+99 
-108 AAVRVSVGSATVS
+108 
-121 MTMAAGIIAS
+121 
-131 MPMVSG
+131 
-137 LSQLQLATLTIAIA
+137 
-151 AGGKIM
+151 
-157 NLKSQEMRKLAPE
+157 SQEMRKIAPE

-178 GWKKEDL
+178 GWKPEDL
-185 GKPQIMV
+185 SKPQVII
-192 ESTYGDSHPGSGHL
+192 ESTFGDSHPGSGHL
-206 NILVEEVRKGVA
+206 NILVEEVRKGI
-218 EAGGFGA
+218 EKDGGHGA

-272 SSCDKG
+272 ASCDKG
-278 MPGNLIGLAR
+278 MPGNLMGLAR
-288 VNIPAVVVPGG
+288 ADVPSVVVPGG

-323 EIDEAKLDWAKCN
+323 EIDEEKLEWAKCN

-374 PDLLAYAREAGRQAV
+374 PDLLEYARQAGEQAV
-389 KLAQTEN
+389 KLATMPG
-396 MRPSDI
+396 MRPSEI
-402 VTMESFENAILVHA
+402 VTEKSFENAILVHA
-416 AISGSTNCL
+416 AVSGSTNCL

-501 DDLKK
+501 EELRR
-506 NGFYEKCDKWLQE
+506 NGFYEKCERGLHE
-519 FNQRYSIKISKEDII
+519 FNRRYNVNRTREDII
-534 RPYDKAIGTDGS
+534 RSYDNAIGTDGS

-564 ACPKEMFKSVLRAR
+564 ACPKEMFRAVLNAR
-578 PFDSEEECLDAVLKH
+578 PFDSEEECLDAVLH
-593 KVQKGDAVFIRY
+593 HRVQKGDAVFIRY

-629 GKSIALI
+629 GRSIALI

-656 AVDGGPIALVK
+656 AVEGGPIALVE

-676 MERKLN
+676 PARKLN
-682 IIGIAGERKTA
+682 IIGVKGQRRSM
-693 EEIDEILK
+693 EEIDEILE
-701 ERRKNWRPRELKY
+701 ERRKNWQPREPKY
-714 RKGVLRLFSQHAASP
+714 KKGVLRLFSQHAVSP
-729 MKGAYLEY
+729 MKGAYLE

>member
-1 MPVFFESGLLILIPV
+1 ME
-16 TFGIARKTG
+16 
-25 KSVFCYSIP
+25 
-34 LLAGLAIGH
+34 
-43 AFVPLT
+43 LT
-49 PGPVLVAEMLNVEL
+49 
-63 SYVIILGIIIGIP
+63 
-76 AMILAGPV
+76 
-84 FGKFAGNNIPFMKPA
+84 
-99 QLVVAFLVA
+99 
-108 AAVRVSVGSATVS
+108 
-121 MTMAAGIIAS
+121 
-131 MPMVSG
+131 
-137 LSQLQLATLTIAIA
+137 SQ
-151 AGGKIM
+151 K
-157 NLKSQEMRKLAPE
+157 MRKLAPE

-185 GKPQIMV
+185 DKVQVMI

-206 NILVEEVRKGVA
+206 NILVEEVRKGI
-218 EAGGFGA
+218 EEEGGFGA

-278 MPGNLIGLAR
+278 VPGNLIGMAR
-288 VNIPAVVVPGG
+288 VNIPAVFVPGG

-313 GMYSAKYERG
+313 GMYSAKFERG
-323 EIDEAKLDWAKCN
+323 EISDEKLDWAKCN

-374 PDLLAYAREAGRQAV
+374 PDLLAFAREAGRQSV
-389 KLAQTEN
+389 RLATMEH
-396 MRPSDI
+396 MCPSDI

-425 LHIPAI
+425 LHLPAI

-446 LHRNARYLLDVRPAG
+446 LHRSARYLLDVRPAG

-486 LDVMTVTGKTLGENL
+486 LNVMTVTGKKLGENL
-501 DDLKK
+501 DELRA
-506 NGFYEKCDKWLQE
+506 NGFYEKCNHWLDE
-519 FNQRYSIKISKEDII
+519 FNKRYQLHLTREDII

-546 IAVLR
+546 IAILR

-564 ACPKEMFKSVLRAR
+564 ACPKEMFKAVLRAR

-656 AVDGGPIALVK
+656 AVDGGPIALVE

-676 MERKLN
+676 KERKLN
-682 IIGIAGERKTA
+682 IIGVNGVHKTP

-701 ERRKNWRPRELKY
+701 ERRKNWKPRTPKY
-714 RKGVLRLFSQHAASP
+714 NKGVMGLFTRHAVSP
-729 MKGAYLEY
+729 MKGAYLE

>member
-1 MPVFFESGLLILIPV
+1 ME
-16 TFGIARKTG
+16 
-25 KSVFCYSIP
+25 
-34 LLAGLAIGH
+34 
-43 AFVPLT
+43 LT
-49 PGPVLVAEMLNVEL
+49 
-63 SYVIILGIIIGIP
+63 
-76 AMILAGPV
+76 
-84 FGKFAGNNIPFMKPA
+84 
-99 QLVVAFLVA
+99 
-108 AAVRVSVGSATVS
+108 
-121 MTMAAGIIAS
+121 
-131 MPMVSG
+131 
-137 LSQLQLATLTIAIA
+137 SQ
-151 AGGKIM
+151 K
-157 NLKSQEMRKLAPE
+157 MRKLAPE

-178 GWKKEDL
+178 GWKPEDL
-185 GKPQIMV
+185 DKPQVMI
-192 ESTYGDSHPGSGHL
+192 ESTFGDSHPGSGHL
-206 NILVEEVRKGVA
+206 DILVEEVRKGVE
-218 EAGGFGA
+218 EAGGYGA

-243 NYSLASREMIANMI
+243 NFSLASREMIANMI
-257 EIHANATPFDAGVYL
+257 EIHANATPFDGAVYL

-278 MPGNLIGLAR
+278 MPGNLMGLAR
-288 VNIPAVVVPGG
+288 ADVPAVVVPGG

-313 GMYSAKYERG
+313 GMYSARYQRG
-323 EIDEAKLDWAKCN
+323 EIDEEKLNWAKCN

-374 PDLLAYAREAGRQAV
+374 PDLLACARQAGKQAV
-389 KLAQTEN
+389 KLAVTPG

-402 VTMESFENAILVHA
+402 VTLDSFENAILVHA

-425 LHIPAI
+425 LHIPAV

-446 LHRNARYLLDVRPAG
+446 LHRGAHYLLDVRPAG
-461 RWPAECFYYAGG
+461 RWPAEVFYYAGG

-479 EIKEHLH
+479 EIRDHLH

-501 DDLKK
+501 KELKE
-506 NGFYEKCDKWLQE
+506 NGFYERCDKWLQE
-519 FNQRYSIKISKEDII
+519 FNKRYDVRLTREDII

-546 IAVLR
+546 IAILR

-564 ACPKEMFKSVLRAR
+564 ACPKVMFKAVLRAR

-629 GKSIALI
+629 GRSIALI

-656 AVDGGPIALVK
+656 AVDGGPIALVE

-682 IIGIAGERKTA
+682 IIGIRGERKSP
-693 EEIDEILK
+693 EEIDEILA
-701 ERRKNWRPRELKY
+701 ERRKNWKPRRPRYE
-714 RKGVLRLFSQHAASP
+714 KGVLRLFSQHAASP

>member
-1 MPVFFESGLLILIPV
+1 M
-16 TFGIARKTG
+16 K
-25 KSVFCYSIP
+25 
-34 LLAGLAIGH
+34 
-43 AFVPLT
+43 
-49 PGPVLVAEMLNVEL
+49 LV
-63 SYVIILGIIIGIP
+63 
-76 AMILAGPV
+76 
-84 FGKFAGNNIPFMKPA
+84 
-99 QLVVAFLVA
+99 
-108 AAVRVSVGSATVS
+108 
-121 MTMAAGIIAS
+121 
-131 MPMVSG
+131 
-137 LSQLQLATLTIAIA
+137 
-151 AGGKIM
+151 
-157 NLKSQEMRKLAPE
+157 SQEMRKIAPE

-178 GWKKEDL
+178 GWKPEDL
-185 GKPQIMV
+185 SKPQVII
-192 ESTYGDSHPGSGHL
+192 ESTFGDSHPGSGHL
-206 NILVEEVRKGVA
+206 NILVEEVRKGI
-218 EAGGFGA
+218 EKAGGHGA

-272 SSCDKG
+272 ASCDKG
-278 MPGNLIGLAR
+278 MPGNLMGLAR
-288 VNIPAVVVPGG
+288 ADVPSVVVPGG

-323 EIDEAKLDWAKCN
+323 EIDEEKLEWAKCN

-374 PDLLAYAREAGRQAV
+374 PDLLEYARQAGEQAV
-389 KLAQTEN
+389 KLATMPG
-396 MRPSDI
+396 MRPSEI
-402 VTMESFENAILVHA
+402 VTEKSFENAILVHA
-416 AISGSTNCL
+416 AVSGSTNCL

-479 EIKEHLH
+479 EIKERLH

-501 DDLKK
+501 EELRR
-506 NGFYEKCDKWLQE
+506 NGFYEKCEKWLQE
-519 FNQRYSIKISKEDII
+519 FNRRYNVNLTREDII
-534 RPYDKAIGTDGS
+534 RSYDNAIGTDGS

-564 ACPKEMFKSVLRAR
+564 ACPKEMFRAVLNAR
-578 PFDSEEECLDAVLKH
+578 PFDSEEECLDAVLH
-593 KVQKGDAVFIRY
+593 HRVQKGDAVFIRY

-629 GKSIALI
+629 GRSIALI

-656 AVDGGPIALVK
+656 AVEGGPIALVE

-676 MERKLN
+676 PARKLN
-682 IIGIAGERKTA
+682 IIGVKGQRRSM
-693 EEIDEILK
+693 EEIDEILE
-701 ERRKNWRPRELKY
+701 ERRKNWQPREPKY
-714 RKGVLRLFSQHAASP
+714 KKGVLRLFSQHAVSP
-729 MKGAYLEY
+729 MKGAYLE